1 MGSVFLCSLYMI
13 NISRSLF
20 LAASYN
26 FVLNLQSSETLM
38 VENLTDVSL
47 VEVEMRIAEVDEG
60 HDGNE
65 NDEVWILSTSLSI
78 ERIITNFVT
87 VREIVNVMFFLPG
100 VTVGVACELVLMA
113 IVRKGVRTA
122 SLE

>member
-1 MGSVFLCSLYMI
+1 MI
-13 NISRSLF
+13 NISRSLL

-47 VEVEMRIAEVDEG
+47 VEVEMSIAEVDES

-113 IVRKGVRTA
+113 IVRKSVRTA
-122 SLE
+122 GLQ